1 MPTLK
6 QFLHRKVAETAHGY
20 QPEHELP
27 SVLTKYVARDSDAVL
42 AHAVRTYNQGDTDRG
57 LTLLA
62 EAAMADPEDMRVA
75 MTLAKL
81 LLREGK
87 HGQAYQLLSALPKEK
102 RALVG
107 RID

>member
-1 MPTLK
+1 M
-6 QFLHRKVAETAHGY
+6 VAETVHGY
-20 QPEHELP
+20 QPENELR
-27 SVLTKYVARDSDAVL
+27 SMLNKYVARDSDAVL
-42 AHAVRTYNQGDTDRG
+42 AHALRTYNDGDTNRG

-75 MTLAKL
+75 LTLAKL

-102 RALVG
+102 RGLG
-107 RID
+107 LRK